1 MLRCCRCAK
10 SGKETTMIRGFFLSE
25 CQAPL
30 GIRTNSYEFARRSI
44 IGMSI
49 IIGKLSPFILR
60 QAQHERRELCSI
72 ARSAFSGMELPGLYA
87 TDWNGT
93 RPAGTARD
101 RLEWYVA
108 CWDCTRLTRIGR
120 HARGTSTQPR
130 SCTEVPTASMIS
142 CTRRPST
149 KSGLMDSPLW
159 RASRKSLTM
168 WINASPYPML

>member
-1 MLRCCRCAK
+1 
-10 SGKETTMIRGFFLSE
+10 MIRGLFLSE

-87 TDWNGT
+87 ADEN
-93 RPAGTARD
+93 
-101 RLEWYVA
+101 
-108 CWDCTRLTRIGR
+108 
-120 HARGTSTQPR
+120 
-130 SCTEVPTASMIS
+130 
-142 CTRRPST
+142 
-149 KSGLMDSPLW
+149 
-159 RASRKSLTM
+159 RASR
-168 WINASPYPML
+168 PRHVYPAPVTYRRADRLHDFLYAQAVNEIGTHGLAAVEGF